1 MHTTTTCAQLIR
13 NACELAMGDAPR
25 ISLLDSIS
33 AISFSTMLLKVYP
46 KISSESVVSSSSLM
60 GDCTST
66 TSTLSASFRY
76 SRSFTTTS
84 VWERMTRFAIMYPT
98 YWITA
103 SLTAMREVEREYAT
117 SLALLHVMQHQ
128 VEAGLDREGRDRNIC
143 DEEITFEEQERDE
156 RTDAWSDVHLLELD
170 N

>member
-1 MHTTTTCAQLIR
+1 
-13 NACELAMGDAPR
+13 
-25 ISLLDSIS
+25 
-33 AISFSTMLLKVYP
+33 
-46 KISSESVVSSSSLM
+46 
-60 GDCTST
+60 
-66 TSTLSASFRY
+66 
-76 SRSFTTTS
+76 
-84 VWERMTRFAIMYPT
+84 MYPA

-128 VEAGLDREGRDRNIC
+128 VETGLNREGRDRNIC